1 MDEVLKVS
9 RVGDHVLLVKINR
22 PEKRNAINGEIAQG
36 IGRAV
41 ALAEQDSQIRAVVLS
56 STGDQS
62 FCAGADLAEVAAGNH
77 AALLT
82 KEGGF
87 AGIIEARRT
96 KPWIVAVDAPAFGGG
111 VEICLACD
119 LLVASEVASF
129 ALPEVKRGIYAG
141 GGGVFRLPRRIPPAI
156 AYEMLLIGDAISA
169 KRGYELG
176 LVNRLVAAGQA
187 EAQALKMAEQIA
199 EGAPIAVQQS
209 LRVARL
215 AGDPDESALF
225 VAMREAG
232 KLVRESADAKEGT
245 RAFLERR
252 KPVWTGS

>member
-1 MDEVLKVS
+1 MDEVLQVS
-9 RVGDHVLLVKINR
+9 RVGEHVLLVKINR
-22 PEKRNAINGEIAQG
+22 PEKRNAINGAIAQG
-36 IGRAV
+36 IGQAV
-41 ALAEQDSQIRAVVLS
+41 RTAEEDPQIRAVVLS

-119 LLVASEVASF
+119 LLVASEIASF
-129 ALPEVKRGIYAG
+129 ALPEVKRGIFAG
-141 GGGVFRLPRRIPPAI
+141 GGGVFRLPRRIPPAV
-156 AYEMLLIGDAISA
+156 AYEMLLLGDAISS
-169 KRGYELG
+169 KRAYELG
-176 LVNRLVAAGQA
+176 LVNRVVAAGEA
-187 EAQALKMAEQIA
+187 EAEALKMAAQIA

-215 AGDPDESALF
+215 AGDPDETELF
-225 VAMREAG
+225 AAMREAG
-232 KLVRESADAKEGT
+232 KVVRESADAKEGT

-252 KPVWTGS
+252 KPVWTGR

>member
-77 AALLT
+77 ASLLT

-215 AGDPDESALF
+215 AGDPDESVLF